1 MPSDLCSPEVHS
13 PLSDIFLNN
22 NQLTGTLDVSACQNL
37 ILLNAAFNNLTGALY
52 SPQGYNHMHTVQ
64 LQSNEFNMTD
74 TLDGIIAGGRVTEVN
89 MADNRH
95 NEFDYSA
102 RTGRLQLVAVVI
114 KHACLLST
122 LEISPPQRPLAPFS
136 SAMTYF
142 DMIYIFCRD
151 PERDFRA
158 ALLELSQHVQQQS
171 GGKLVA
177 RQRQH
182 NWV

>member
-37 ILLNAAFNNLTGALY
+37 ILLNAAFNNLTGELY

-74 TLDGIIAGGRVTEVN
+74 TLDGIIAGGRVTEIN

-102 RTGRLQLVAVVI
+102 RTGLLLYRW
-114 KHACLLST
+114 LLSSNMSV
-122 LEISPPQRPLAPFS
+122 LAIPLFRYPNAPPP
-136 SAMTYF
+136 
-142 DMIYIFCRD
+142 IFL
-151 PERDFRA
+151 P
-158 ALLELSQHVQQQS
+158 
-171 GGKLVA
+171 
-177 RQRQH
+177 
-182 NWV
+182 